1 MLWAASLVV
10 LAAASLAGKHHDAV
24 RRRLSQ
30 FPACGVK
37 LHLQKPSHT
46 NVVGRGLKDVYCAT
60 SPTLEFVPDE
70 NGVPVYIG
78 VGCCT
83 DAGVCHRWVG
93 ANNNAG
99 CFAGWYDDTNNV
111 LGNPKTWDQAVAM
124 CYAEGKELCA
134 APLSD
139 GICNVGCSYNQLY
152 QWSTT
157 QCEPGDANYQE
168 ECGSFVYVDQEMS
181 WTDAREYCRTHH
193 HDLASIHSSSE
204 NAEVAALCAS
214 ERCLLG
220 GSDAVQEGTWTWSDD
235 SAWDYE
241 NWRSGEPNNVDG
253 GEHYLGIYGSGY
265 PTRQGQWND
274 DGINGYDGAYP
285 FVCSISTGTD
295 DAYQVLC
302 PGFEPSEYCDCC
314 GDCPEEPRL
323 SASACPMPSCTITV
337 MSAGANDGNTC
348 SFTIESNSGA
358 TYTKEHNVDG
368 FICSRGFNLLV
379 LDSNDCSIVQE
390 KNFDTYLSTGQSDLM
405 KTYVE
410 NLPFGSIVLVAVRDE
425 ASRNLTPELEQAMAR
440 AFSVQDFLS
449 GNPYNGISGQSDDW
463 RDSYAAILVK
473 DCSPPLDEQRKAQFA
488 GSVVASFESTAT
500 PEPSP
505 DRSAL
510 CACAEAQACCSS
522 NSGCGEESEDDDN
535 SDDDSLIVILCVV
548 IGALLVV
555 IAILAMMKRR
565 KPEKPPHGRR
575 GPVMVEAATSP
586 TAPPQLASI
595 KAEALGMMSEEPI
608 AEAIVPKGHVSGAEA
623 AAMAVGEP
631 PPQPSAGWGRRFASW
646 RAVAEPPPPPEP
658 EFEPES

>member
-1 MLWAASLVV
+1 MLRAASVV
-10 LAAASLAGKHHDAV
+10 ALAAASLA
-24 RRRLSQ
+24 
-30 FPACGVK
+30 
-37 LHLQKPSHT
+37 
-46 NVVGRGLKDVYCAT
+46 
-60 SPTLEFVPDE
+60 
-70 NGVPVYIG
+70 
-78 VGCCT
+78 
-83 DAGVCHRWVG
+83 
-93 ANNNAG
+93 
-99 CFAGWYDDTNNV
+99 
-111 LGNPKTWDQAVAM
+111 
-124 CYAEGKELCA
+124 
-134 APLSD
+134 
-139 GICNVGCSYNQLY
+139 
-152 QWSTT
+152 
-157 QCEPGDANYQE
+157 
-168 ECGSFVYVDQEMS
+168 SFVHVDQEMS

-323 SASACPMPSCTITV
+323 SAPACPMPSCTITV

-449 GNPYNGISGQSDDW
+449 GNPYNGISEQSDDW

-488 GSVVASFESTAT
+488 GPVDASFESTAT

-522 NSGCGEESEDDDN
+522 NSGCGEESEDDDD
-535 SDDDSLIVILCVV
+535 SDDNSLVVILCVV

-555 IAILAMMKRR
+555 IAILVIMKRR
-565 KPEKPPHGRR
+565 KPEKPPSESAP
-575 GPVMVEAATSP
+575 PVAAVVREP
-586 TAPPQLASI
+586 TAPPLASI
-595 KAEALGMMSEEPI
+595 KAEALEIMAEET
-608 AEAIVPKGHVSGAEA
+608 AELAPEAASLPPGHVSGAEA
-623 AAMAVGEP
+623 AAMAAEEP
-631 PPQPSAGWGRRFASW
+631 PPQPSVGGGRRFASW
-646 RAVAEPPPPPEP
+646 RAVEEPPPPPQA
-658 EFEPES
+658 EFEPEI